1 MKIATNDDS
10 DKLID
15 ITSENHDNDDDE
27 LTDAGA
33 DADNAD
39 IAITDATGDDNV
51 DTTQSVSSSDAL
63 DSAWH
68 EGFDAGRR
76 MAALNDREGTV
87 WRRGLVENEGG
98 WDLSGHSSGYSD
110 TSLDA
115 AWHEGTDVRM
125 MLSRLSPDESKAW
138 RKGFLTG
145 SEDDDDTKIVTPKV
159 QIERVSDDT
168 ALVYDRSDEP
178 NGLKL
183 IGRVHRKDVVLH
195 TDLKNDSQI
204 IVQRWFAVNESDVE
218 RQPSLWVPYEPLRQ
232 VSGYAMLDDAA
243 SALASG
249 RWVSCGDSDGNDADT
264 APSAVT
270 SNECSEH
277 SSDSGDDTDSTSSG
291 TGSEAS
297 E

>member
-1 MKIATNDDS
+1 MVTGVKIATNDDS
-10 DKLID
+10 NKLID
-15 ITSENHDNDDDE
+15 ITSENHDNV
-27 LTDAGA
+27 
-33 DADNAD
+33 D

-51 DTTQSVSSSDAL
+51 DITQSVSSSDTL

-110 TSLDA
+110 SSLDA
-115 AWHEGTDVRM
+115 AWHEGTNVRM
-125 MLSRLSPDESKAW
+125 MLSRLSPKESNAW
-138 RKGFLTG
+138 RQGFFTG
-145 SEDDDDTKIVTPKV
+145 SEDDGDDTKIVTPKV

-178 NGLKL
+178 NGLEL

-249 RWVSCGDSDGNDADT
+249 RWVSGGDSDGNDADT
-264 APSAVT
+264 TPSAVT
-270 SNECSEH
+270 SNEYSEY
-277 SSDSGDDTDSTSSG
+277 SSDSSVSNDDTDSTSPG

>member
-1 MKIATNDDS
+1 MVTGVKIATNDDS
-10 DKLID
+10 NKLID
-15 ITSENHDNDDDE
+15 ITSENHDNV
-27 LTDAGA
+27 
-33 DADNAD
+33 D

-51 DTTQSVSSSDAL
+51 DITQSVSSSDAL

-110 TSLDA
+110 SSLDA
-115 AWHEGTDVRM
+115 AWHEGTNVRM
-125 MLSRLSPDESKAW
+125 MLSRLSPKESNAW
-138 RKGFLTG
+138 RQGFFTG
-145 SEDDDDTKIVTPKV
+145 SEDDGDDTKIVTPKV

-178 NGLKL
+178 NGLEL

-249 RWVSCGDSDGNDADT
+249 RWVSGGDSDGNDADT
-264 APSAVT
+264 TPSAVT

-277 SSDSGDDTDSTSSG
+277 SSDSGDDTDSTSPG